1 MFFCMPSAGT
11 GLLWNGIQD
20 FGSRWNYDS
29 TGKSD
34 YGNEISKGL
43 MNLLDFWACW
53 WFLLWPLYAIIIM
66 GIQRYVNVDNSK
78 RPQSKDMFNVDEK
91 ATWRHMTT
99 SWHVTSMDVWPAPPP
114 LIAMSSTLVAC
125 WNNFNRYFCRYVY
138 VWPTN
143 KSQTSWIS
151 PIFTN
156 TYKLFQHIST
166 IPKPVSTVSMC
177 SPWTNPI
184 LPQISASP

>member
-1 MFFCMPSAGT
+1 MEWDP
-11 GLLWNGIQD
+11 GLWVPMELRFDWKIWLWEWD
-20 FGSRWNYDS
+20 FERPHESIGFL
-29 TGKSD
+29 GMLM
-34 YGNEISKGL
+34 ISF
-43 MNLLDFWACW
+43 M
-53 WFLLWPLYAIIIM
+53 AIICHYHH

-114 LIAMSSTLVAC
+114 LIPMSSTLVAC

>member
-1 MFFCMPSAGT
+1 MPLSS
-11 GLLWNGIQD
+11 W
-20 FGSRWNYDS
+20 
-29 TGKSD
+29 
-34 YGNEISKGL
+34 E
-43 MNLLDFWACW
+43 
-53 WFLLWPLYAIIIM
+53 
-66 GIQRYVNVDNSK
+66 
-78 RPQSKDMFNVDEK
+78 SKDIFNVDEK

-125 WNNFNRYFCRYVY
+125 WNNFNRYLCRYVY
-138 VWPTN
+138 GWPTN

-166 IPKPVSTVSMC
+166 ILKAVSTVSMC
-177 SPWTNPI
+177 SPWTDPI
-184 LPQISASP
+184 LPQISASRQSRFSLPSPKNDLAAMGDHLVSFTATSCLEVMELMDLMQVDIGGKIV